1 MRMAEALKSVM
12 MRKIGVQYLRQRIQ
26 GKVHQQS
33 HCPGE
38 HCYKAI
44 KERVYLGSWM
54 PVLQNPDKLRD
65 CCNSKSI
72 TADFIFILLT
82 FRKKTS
88 A

>member
-1 MRMAEALKSVM
+1 MRMTEALKSVM

-26 GKVHQQS
+26 GKVQQQP

-44 KERVYLGSWM
+44 KESMYLGSWM
-54 PVLQNPDKLRD
+54 PVLQKPDKLRD
-65 CCNSKSI
+65 CSNSKSI

-82 FRKKTS
+82 FKRTTS
-88 A
+88 S